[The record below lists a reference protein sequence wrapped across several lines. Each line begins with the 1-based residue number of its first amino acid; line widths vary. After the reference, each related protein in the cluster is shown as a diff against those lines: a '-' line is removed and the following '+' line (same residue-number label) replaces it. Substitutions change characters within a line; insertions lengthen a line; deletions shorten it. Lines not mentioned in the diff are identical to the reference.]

1 MTTIADDYFLK
12 QEQEKQ
18 EIKNLYQEFDM
29 NHDSVLQL
37 DEFTKLI

>member
-1 MTTIADDYFLK
+1 MTAIADDYFLK

-29 NHDSVLQL
+29 NNDSVLQL